1 MIGRGYKEQDKRL
14 AELLVKGSQLKR
26 IARQMSIPT
35 SKIYYRINRLK
46 RMGVLSSRGYAVD
59 FENMGYNITALIV
72 ARTRGP
78 SAEMMLGGQDP
89 IQAILETQMPG
100 MMITLA
106 ASSENGTT
114 IFVLAHFERVQA
126 MDNFTTQLRETLEI
140 DSIKKHLISSSF
152 P

>member
-14 AELLVKGSQLKR
+14 AELLVKGSQPKR

-46 RMGVLSSRGYAVD
+46 RMGVVSSRGYAVD

-72 ARTRGP
+72 AKTRGP
-78 SAEMMLGGQDP
+78 SPETPSGQDT
-89 IQAILETQMPG
+89 IQAILETKMPG

-114 IFVLAHFERVQA
+114 IFVLAHFERVQG
-126 MDNFTTQLRETLEI
+126 MDNFTITLRETLEI
-140 DSIKKHLISSSF
+140 AEIEKHLISSFF